1 MKGGSF
7 SSCRRTPTAR
17 GGGAAA
23 QRSRRVVRRLRGR
36 ARGRFRTR
44 GRYSAA
50 TVRGTNYE
58 VIDRCDGTLT
68 RVTSGTVVV
77 RDFKRRRTIR
87 LRAGK
92 SYLARAR

>member
-1 MKGGSF
+1 MKGGNF
-7 SSCRRTPTAR
+7 RVCATPSLR
-17 GGGAAA
+17 GAASA
-23 QRSRRVVRRLRGR
+23 QRRLSRVVRRLRAR

-44 GRYSAA
+44 GRHSAA

-68 RVTSGTVVV
+68 KVTRGTVLV
-77 RDFKRRRTIR
+77 RDFRRNKTIR

-92 SYLARAR
+92 RYLARAR